1 MTHRCGRIA
10 LLGRPNVGKSTLLN
24 ALVEAQVAITSH
36 RPQTTRHM
44 VLGVRTLPDAQL
56 IFVDTPGLHRQARR
70 GLNRRIN
77 ATARRAVDEVDVILL
92 LVRAGRWEEDD
103 EYAEQVALKAGVPVV
118 VVVNQVDR
126 IVPRARLLPWLST
139 INARWQGEKAAEV
152 KRVMLVSA
160 QTGEGLPDLVTAL
173 VAAMPE
179 GEAQF
184 DADAL
189 TDRDERFFAA
199 EFIREQL
206 MRQLGDELPYATT
219 VTIDQFVEEAGRR
232 RIEATVWVERTSQK
246 AIVIGAGG
254 AQLKEIGTRAR
265 LKLQKLFESP
275 VHLGLWVKV
284 KDDWADSEQ
293 ALDRFGYS

>member
-24 ALVEAQVAITSH
+24 ALVQAQVAITSH
-36 RPQTTRHM
+36 RPQTTRHT
-44 VLGVRTLPDAQL
+44 VLGVRTLPEAQL

-77 ATARRAVDEVDVILL
+77 ATARRALEDVDLVLL

-103 EYAEQVALKAGVPVV
+103 ELAEQVALASGLPVI

-139 INARWQGEKAAEV
+139 VNARWQGEQAARV
-152 KRVMLVSA
+152 QRVMLVSA
-160 QTGEGLPDLVTAL
+160 QTGEGLADLERVLAT
-173 VAAMPE
+173 VVPE

-184 DADAL
+184 EPDAL
-189 TDRDERFFAA
+189 TNQDERFFAA
-199 EFIREQL
+199 EYIREQL

-219 VTIDQFVEEAGRR
+219 VTIDQFVEEGGRR
-232 RIEATVWVERTSQK
+232 RIEATIWVERTSQK

-265 LKLQKLFESP
+265 LKLQKLYGTP

-293 ALDRFGYS
+293 ALDQFGYR

>member
-1 MTHRCGRIA
+1 MTYRCGRIA

-24 ALVEAQVAITSH
+24 ALVEANVAITSH
-36 RPQTTRHM
+36 RPQTTRHT

-56 IFVDTPGLHRQARR
+56 IFVDTPGLHRQVRR

-77 ATARRAVDEVDVILL
+77 ATARRAVEAVDLILL

-103 EYAEQVALKAGVPVV
+103 EYAEQVALQSDTPVI

-126 IVPRARLLPWLST
+126 IVPRAKLLPWLST
-139 INARWQGEKAAEV
+139 VNARWQGERAAQV

-160 QTGEGLPDLVTAL
+160 QTGEGLPDLL
-173 VAAMPE
+173 RVAAALLPE
-179 GEAQF
+179 AEAQF
-184 DADAL
+184 ESDAL

-219 VTIDQFVEEAGRR
+219 VTIDQFVEDDGRR
-232 RIEATVWVERTSQK
+232 RIEATIWVERTSQK

-284 KDDWADSEQ
+284 KEDWADSEQ
-293 ALDRFGYS
+293 ALDRFGYT

>member
-10 LLGRPNVGKSTLLN
+10 LIGRPNVGKSTLLN
-24 ALVEAQVAITSH
+24 ALVQAQVAITSH
-36 RPQTTRHM
+36 RPQTTRHL

-56 IFVDTPGLHRQARR
+56 IFVDTPGLHRQVRR

-77 ATARRAVDEVDVILL
+77 ATARRAVEDVELVVL
-92 LVRAGRWEEDD
+92 LVRAGRWEDDD
-103 EYAEQVALKAGVPVV
+103 ELAEQVALAAGVPVIV
-118 VVVNQVDR
+118 VINQVDR
-126 IVPRARLLPWLST
+126 IIPRAKLLPWLAT
-139 INARWQGEKAAEV
+139 VNARWQGEKAAAV
-152 KRVMLVSA
+152 RRVMLVSA
-160 QTGEGLPDLVTAL
+160 QTGEGLDDLVRVL
-173 VAAMPE
+173 SSSVPE

-184 DADAL
+184 DPDAL

-199 EFIREQL
+199 EYIREQL

-219 VTIDQFVEEAGRR
+219 VTVDQFAEEDGRR

-254 AQLKEIGTRAR
+254 AQLKEIGSRAR
-265 LKLQKLFESP
+265 QKLQKLFDGP

-284 KDDWADSEQ
+284 KEDWADSDQ
-293 ALDRFGYS
+293 ALDRFGYR